1 MNNTQKEYHMKKR
14 EQLESI
20 ISSTLAQTA
29 IAKKELLKIK
39 RKQYLIANKEKL
51 ALQKKVWH
59 QNHSDDL
66 KRRNKE
72 YYEKNRQNIH
82 DTSTSCGQIISLGY
96 KRQHLKTKRHFIQ
109 LEKIN
114 NK

>member
-1 MNNTQKEYHMKKR
+1 MKKR

-20 ISSTLAQTA
+20 ISSTLAQNA

-72 YYEKNRQNIH
+72 YYEKNKQNIH
-82 DTSTSCGQIISLGY
+82 DTSTSKIECTCGKIISLGY
-96 KRQHLKTKRHFIQ
+96 KRSHLKTKRHFIQ
-109 LEKIN
+109 LEEL
-114 NK
+114 NKNK